1 MHARPAR
8 SRFSALLRA
17 FGGAALLV
25 LGLVAVPSLHAQGR
39 GDPAARLQQQV
50 ELYTTRLK
58 LTPAQVEQVKQIL
71 TKQSQD
77 MQALFQSAN
86 GDFSSIREKM
96 APMREETDKK
106 IVAVLTSDEQ
116 KQAFAAL
123 QKEQAERRANMQ
135 RGQ

>member
-17 FGGAALLV
+17 LTGAALLV
-25 LGLVAVPSLHAQGR
+25 LGLVAVPSLHAQR
-39 GDPAARLQQQV
+39 GDPAARLQQKV

-58 LTPAQVEQVKQIL
+58 LTPAQVEKVKQIL

>member
-1 MHARPAR
+1 
-8 SRFSALLRA
+8 
-17 FGGAALLV
+17 
-25 LGLVAVPSLHAQGR
+25 
-39 GDPAARLQQQV
+39 
-50 ELYTTRLK
+50 
-58 LTPAQVEQVKQIL
+58 
-71 TKQSQD
+71 
-77 MQALFQSAN
+77 
-86 GDFSSIREKM
+86 M

>member
-1 MHARPAR
+1 M
-8 SRFSALLRA
+8 
-17 FGGAALLV
+17 
-25 LGLVAVPSLHAQGR
+25 AVPTLNAQGR
-39 GDPAARLQQQV
+39 DPAARLQQQM

-77 MQALFQSAN
+77 MQALMQSAN

-106 IVAVLTSDEQ
+106 IAAVLTSDEQ